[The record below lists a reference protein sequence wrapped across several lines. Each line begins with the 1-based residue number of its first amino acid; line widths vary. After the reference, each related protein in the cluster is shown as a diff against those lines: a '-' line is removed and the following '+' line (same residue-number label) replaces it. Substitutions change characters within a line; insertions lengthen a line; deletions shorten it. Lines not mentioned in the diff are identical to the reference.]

1 MGFFN
6 KREEKPKE
14 VKPSKQLAST
24 MVDMMENPEAVSAI
38 KTAKETAK
46 KVFDAL
52 GGTRNVRY
60 DVSQYNDKDGN
71 PRISASVQVN
81 GYDGKTEDGKDKP
94 SQTLKLSVAL
104 TDTEKSKVGDI
115 TYAKTSTYD
124 GSFKDV
130 AFKDEYESIKSAR
143 EKLENAGLMK
153 PFVTA
158 QKETAPRTGAYAL
171 RGSLYDAIEKANNE
185 TGKVINAEGKAVN
198 GYFATSVTEDKT
210 EDGTKYAQFSV
221 LNHQKQSV
229 EFRFVNDELTKVSFK
244 DFSHAE
250 KGNKDSVETIE
261 CYNKDF
267 LDNALERMDG
277 LDENLKGIVKSVDLN
292 FRPYE
297 KPEKTAEAEDVP
309 FEEEAER

>member
-38 KTAKETAK
+38 KTTKETAQ

-81 GYDGKTEDGKDKP
+81 GYDGKDKP
-94 SQTLKLSVAL
+94 SQTLKLSVSL
-104 TDTEKSKVGDI
+104 SDTEKAKVGNI
-115 TYAKTSTYD
+115 TYAKVSTYD

-130 AFKDEYESIKSAR
+130 AFKDEYESITSAR

-158 QKETAPRTGAYAL
+158 QKEASPRTGAYAL
-171 RGSLYDAIEKANNE
+171 RSSLYDAIEKANNE
-185 TGKVINAEGKAVN
+185 TGKVINAEGRAVN
-198 GYFATSVTEDKT
+198 DYFASSVTESLG

-221 LNHQKQSV
+221 SNHQSQSV